1 MKQTV
6 NIHDFHRAFETMDR
20 KENFSYEGRIALFE
34 YLEDLEEGTGEE
46 FELDVI
52 AFCCEFR
59 EDTIANILND
69 YGLEDLDELMDQTMV
84 MFVDDLENYKEYDPE
99 IDGDKLI
106 IISQF

>member
-34 YLEDLEEGTGEE
+34 YLEDLGQGMSEE

-59 EDTIANILND
+59 EDTIADILND
-69 YGLEDLDELMDQTMV
+69 YGMEDLDELMDHTTV
-84 MFVDDLENYKEYDPE
+84 IFVDDLENYKEYDPE

-106 IISQF
+106 IIAQF

>member
-6 NIHDFHRAFETMDR
+6 NIHDFHRAFETMGR
-20 KENFSYEGRIALFE
+20 TENFSYEGRIALFD
-34 YLEDLEEGTGEE
+34 YLEGLEEGSGEE
-46 FELDVI
+46 FELDPI

-59 EDTIANILND
+59 EDTIADILND
-69 YGLEDLDELMDQTMV
+69 YGLEDLDELMEQTMV